1 METILT
7 LNKDYSNQA
16 INLLFRGKVAREII
30 QATIHKMILLSEYDY
45 FFDLQDKYNVTV
57 TVNELV
63 FPSNLIPAP
72 LLPKFVPA
80 RLAEVAPILLLVICV

>member
-57 TVNELV
+57 TVNELDDKFYIVINTDDDYIVLSLSELEVVTV
-63 FPSNLIPAP
+63 F
-72 LLPKFVPA
+72 
-80 RLAEVAPILLLVICV
+80 